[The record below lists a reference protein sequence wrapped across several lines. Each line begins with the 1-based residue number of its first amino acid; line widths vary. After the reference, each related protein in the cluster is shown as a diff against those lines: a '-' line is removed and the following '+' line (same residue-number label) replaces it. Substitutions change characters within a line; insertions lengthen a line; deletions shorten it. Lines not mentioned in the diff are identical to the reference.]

1 MSFPILSSILL
12 APVLGLLVILFI
24 PQKEDKIIKIV
35 AAIATG
41 ITVILSL
48 WAFIAY
54 DQEIGGVQFVERIPW
69 VEKIGITYSLGVD
82 GISLP
87 LVLLTAIVIFTGVFA
102 SWDMEKEQKNF
113 SFSYLLW
120 LPGYLE
126 FS

>member
-69 VEKIGITYSLGVD
+69 VEK
-82 GISLP
+82 
-87 LVLLTAIVIFTGVFA
+87 
-102 SWDMEKEQKNF
+102 
-113 SFSYLLW
+113 
-120 LPGYLE
+120 
-126 FS
+126 